1 MHYLIRERLEACEID
16 EIPGSGSPFVAVLT
30 PQEWAAGQ
38 DAYDMGIEFDPDI
51 TAALDTQASAN
62 YDAITGT
69 IFIPDRA
76 DPDLPE
82 TRFAFALDEKGVVF
96 IDADR
101 NASTLVASIAQA
113 KRWRKPGLERFLA
126 DFLTQIIKG
135 DPQVLRDYER
145 ELDAMEAAIM
155 EDRAGDAPQRIN
167 RMRSEL
173 RDLDDHYDHLMD
185 LITLFEENEN
195 GFFAEEDLRYFRTVY
210 SRLDKLRDQSSSLR
224 DQALQMRDLYK
235 MHLDIEQNHIMTVLT
250 VVTVIFAPLTLIAG
264 WYGMNFAHMPELAS
278 RWGYPAVIALS
289 ALVAVGSLF
298 YFKKRKWL

>member
-101 NASTLVASIAQA
+101 NASALVASIAQT

-167 RMRSEL
+167 HMRSEL

-195 GFFAEEDLRYFRTVY
+195 GFFAEEDIRYLRTVY

-250 VVTVIFAPLTLIAG
+250 VVTVIFAPG
-264 WYGMNFAHMPELAS
+264 WRVWTGE
-278 RWGYPAVIALS
+278 PAPFVL
-289 ALVAVGSLF
+289 
-298 YFKKRKWL
+298 